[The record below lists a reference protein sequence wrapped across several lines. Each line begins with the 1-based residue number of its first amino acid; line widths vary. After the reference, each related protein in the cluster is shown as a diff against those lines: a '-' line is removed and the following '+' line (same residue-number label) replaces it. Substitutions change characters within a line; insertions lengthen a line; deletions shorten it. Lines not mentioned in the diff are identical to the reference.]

1 MKRSVTFVA
10 PAGFLV
16 FCLVAAFP
24 GAASGQDS
32 ASVHQDPDYATHFR
46 VFTGEGVPASLED
59 IVQAMTVVDA
69 VLIGET
75 HTDPVGHWIEGELF
89 REALALAGA
98 GEETGALRSVAL
110 SLEMFERDVQGI
122 LDEYLQDLITE
133 DQFKSSSRPWDFY
146 DSDYRPMVE
155 MAKAA
160 GVPVLAA
167 NAPRRYVNRVSRLGP
182 VALGD
187 LPPRARSFLPPLP
200 YPAPTD
206 AYRAEWNALMA
217 GMVMEQQCPAPEEDG
232 RQEEEGLQEEVAP
245 EAHPTEDPPH
255 APPAGMPSHGGS
267 FMENGLQAQT
277 LWDASM
283 AHAITTFLDMNP
295 GALVLH
301 MVGGFHVKNLTGTPE
316 KVQFYRPGTRSL
328 VVHMDIAED
337 FNAFNPDEHSGR
349 GDFVILTDESLDLNY
364 ERNCTIPGPG
374 SELED

>member
-1 MKRSVTFVA
+1 MKRSLPFVA
-10 PAGFLV
+10 LAGFLV
-16 FCLVAAFP
+16 FSPIAAFT
-24 GAASGQDS
+24 GAASGQDAVS
-32 ASVHQDPDYATHFR
+32 GHATDADPQDPDYTAHFR
-46 VFTGEGVPASLED
+46 VFTGDGLPASLGD
-59 IVQAMTVVDA
+59 IVQAMTGVDA
-69 VLIGET
+69 VLVGET

-89 REALALAGA
+89 REALALAAA

-122 LDEYLQDLITE
+122 LDEYLWDLITE
-133 DQFKSSSRPWDFY
+133 DQFKSSVRPWEFY

-187 LPPRARSFLPPLP
+187 LSPRARSFLPPLP
-200 YPAPTD
+200 FPAPTD

-217 GMVMEQQCPAPEEDG
+217 GMVMEQQCPAPEE
-232 RQEEEGLQEEVAP
+232 EGPHEEVAP

-337 FNAFNPDEHSGR
+337 FNAFNPDEHTGR

-364 ERNCTIPGPG
+364 ERNCTIPEPG
-374 SELED
+374 S